1 MLYIYVYVI
10 YIYKSVHIAFN
21 ALIHQIIINIFQE
34 KLWFHFPQPTIS
46 KSLGFLG
53 PQKWP
58 STPRSLRSA
67 ASSGATLRPKAAPE
81 LLPRGGSYENANGR
95 PTNWYQK

>member
-1 MLYIYVYVI
+1 
-10 YIYKSVHIAFN
+10 
-21 ALIHQIIINIFQE
+21 
-34 KLWFHFPQPTIS
+34 
-46 KSLGFLG
+46 LGFLG